1 MTLKQK
7 LNAEGLDVR
16 RRERAD
22 SVEFVA
28 DLGPGTDAAVDVVGD
43 TVIVAAGDQHY
54 EVDGLADAGAS
65 INNGVLTVTTG
76 EEQ

>member
-22 SVEFVA
+22 GVEFVA
-28 DLGPGTDAAVDVVGD
+28 DLGPGADAAVDAVGD
-43 TVIVAAGDQHY
+43 TVIVVAGDQQH
-54 EVDGLADAGAS
+54 EIDGLAGASVS
-65 INNGVLTVTTG
+65 INNGVLTITT
-76 EEQ
+76 EEKQ

>member
-22 SVEFVA
+22 GAEFVT
-28 DLGPGTDAAVDVVGD
+28 DLGPGTDAAVDAVGD
-43 TVIVAAGDQHY
+43 TVIVVAGDQHY
-54 EVDGLADAGAS
+54 EIDGLADSDAS
-65 INNGVLTVTTG
+65 INNGVLTITT
-76 EEQ
+76 EEER

>member
-22 SVEFVA
+22 GVKFVA
-28 DLGPGTDAAVDVVGD
+28 DLGPGTDAAVDTVGD
-43 TVIVAAGDQHY
+43 TVIVVAGDQHH
-54 EVDGLADAGAS
+54 EIDGLAGASVS
-65 INNGVLTVTTG
+65 INNGVLTITT
-76 EEQ
+76 EEER

>member
-7 LNAEGLDVR
+7 LSAEGLDVR

-22 SVEFVA
+22 GVEFVA

-43 TVIVAAGDQHY
+43 TVIVVAGDQHY

-65 INNGVLTVTTG
+65 INNGVVTITT
-76 EEQ
+76 EEER